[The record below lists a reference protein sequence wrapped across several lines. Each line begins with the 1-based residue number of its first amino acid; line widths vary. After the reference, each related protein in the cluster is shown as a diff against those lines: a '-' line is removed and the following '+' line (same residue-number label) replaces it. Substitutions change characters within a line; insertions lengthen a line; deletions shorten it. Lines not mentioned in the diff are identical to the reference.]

1 MLNSLVKFTNQ
12 PQLISTKEKKE
23 NEEDQTMVR
32 NEVSKFDGD
41 LVLNIE
47 SNQEVLIS
55 CKEARLDLLTSE

>member
-1 MLNSLVKFTNQ
+1 MLKSLVKFTNQ